1 MQSERR
7 GGNVEVFRAEGS
19 WDVGLLP
26 GVHREGPASRCWNS
40 CIQGHLKKQQAR
52 GGLE

>member
-19 WDVGLLP
+19 WDVGLIP
-26 GVHREGPASRCWNS
+26 GVRR
-40 CIQGHLKKQQAR
+40 
-52 GGLE
+52 